1 MVPNEEE
8 CVFVNHLEMYMG
20 RKVCAS
26 LASVTL
32 AQHRVLQGLPYF

>member
-8 CVFVNHLEMYMG
+8 CVFVNHLEMCVG
-20 RKVCAS
+20 RKVCAL

-32 AQHRVLQGLPYF
+32 AQHCALQGLPYF